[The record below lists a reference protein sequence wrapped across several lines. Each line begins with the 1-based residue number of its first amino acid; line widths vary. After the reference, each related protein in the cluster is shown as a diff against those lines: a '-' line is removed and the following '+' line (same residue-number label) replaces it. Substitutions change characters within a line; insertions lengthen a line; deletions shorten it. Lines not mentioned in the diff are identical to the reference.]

1 MSNTCFIVIIP
12 EMEESQI
19 LWTAGFFNER
29 FPAPVSPLAWS
40 VLGPLIEEIAL
51 RDPLR
56 YLGYPDVETMPLT
69 RLWHGHP
76 YSNVTAFQVFYKVF
90 PDFIMPEDAFR
101 YFPDGDI
108 SLRKQ
113 VSYPPSLF
121 SPRLLYSLVRG
132 FLSDPSNFSPWHNHK
147 KWARYTREH
156 DARVAALRS
165 RLAAL
170 ENAEPSDILA
180 ALDEA
185 GAAHRDLLRI
195 HRWSLM
201 HADLTLGLLKRMARS
216 WVDRERG
223 DDIAAQIVGGV
234 PNKTMEVDEALHH
247 LAEQFGDVLAQATN
261 FTEFVEHA
269 SPAQNEAFRAFLAQH
284 GHRSFSLD
292 IAFPTFEEEPSQVV
306 RLLRLMEVA
315 PHYQPSRLQPSP
327 RSSPRLLWRRW
338 LFGAA
343 SNLAQRYVALRENQ
357 RYYWQKSL
365 AITRRLYVTLGDRL
379 VAQDII
385 GQKEEVF
392 YSIHSELVDYF
403 SSKASGQAL
412 MKSIANRRKE
422 WAAYQTEF
430 ESSPATAYPLF
441 LRGDRPLVGTRAQQ
455 EAWRGRAVSPG
466 SARGTARVVV
476 ASNKLGLV
484 QRGEILVA
492 PSTDPAWTPVFGKIA
507 GLVLERGGMLSHGA
521 VVAREYHVPAVAGI
535 ANIAEEIHDGEMIE
549 VDGTAGLVTRVHQK

>member
-1 MSNTCFIVIIP
+1 MSNAYHFVIIP
-12 EMEESQI
+12 VMQESYI

-56 YLGYPDVETMPLT
+56 YLGYPDADSLPLT

-76 YSNVTAFQVFYKVF
+76 YSNVAAFQVFYKVF
-90 PDFIMPEDAFR
+90 PDLIMPEDAFR

-108 SLRKQ
+108 TVRKQ
-113 VSYPPSLF
+113 VAYPPSLF
-121 SPRLLYSLVRG
+121 SPRLLFSLMRG
-132 FLSDPSNFSPWHNHK
+132 FLSDPLDFSPWHNHI
-147 KWARYTREH
+147 KWARYTHEH
-156 DARVAALRS
+156 DARVAALRG
-165 RLAAL
+165 RLGAL
-170 ENAEPSDILA
+170 EQGEPSEILA

-201 HADLTLGLLKRMARS
+201 HADLALSILKRLARA
-216 WVDRERG
+216 WINRERG
-223 DDIAAQIVGGV
+223 DDVAAQIVGGV
-234 PNKTMEVDEALHH
+234 PNKTMEVDAALRH
-247 LAEQFGDVLAQATN
+247 LAEQVGDVLGGATC
-261 FTEFVEHA
+261 FAEFVELA
-269 SPAQNEAFRAFLAQH
+269 SPAQNEAFRGFLEQH

-292 IAFPTFEEEPSQVV
+292 IAFPTFEEDPGQVL

-315 PHYQPSRLQPSP
+315 PQYQQSRPKPSP
-327 RSSPRLLWRRW
+327 PLGARWFWRRW
-338 LFGAA
+338 LLGAVA
-343 SNLAQRYVALRENQ
+343 SLAEQYVALRENQ

-365 AITRRLYVTLGDRL
+365 AITRRLYVMLGDRL
-379 VAQDII
+379 VAQHVI
-385 GQKEEVF
+385 GQRDEVF
-392 YSIHSELVDYF
+392 YSTHQELVDF
-403 SSKASGQAL
+403 FLGRLTGQAL
-412 MKSIANRRKE
+412 RQSIADRRAE
-422 WAAYQTEF
+422 WAEYQNEF
-430 ESSPATAYPLF
+430 ERSPATAYPLF
-441 LRGDRPLVGTRAQQ
+441 LIGDRPRAGKPGQQ

-466 SARGTARVVV
+466 SARGAARVVL

-535 ANIAEEIHDGEMIE
+535 ANIAEEIHDGETIE
-549 VDGTAGLVTRVHQK
+549 VDGTAGLVTRVRP